1 MKRTI
6 FKKRPF
12 DLGLAMK
19 IANNEIEGRIVTEDN
34 LTARIVCFDMKH
46 GGSKILAVLV
56 DCGDYEI
63 GIRCNL
69 DGTCRDARK
78 DDKFNLHIEIP
89 TYRDYSNFVPQKWQ
103 SCLVRNSSSDRWYV
117 RVCRGKDCYGIPV
130 FHSEYYS
137 DGLGYWKHF
146 IPLSNVTARLIETTK
161 SYEQLIKE
169 LDSES
174 TATAKN
180 EQQ

>member
-1 MKRTI
+1 MTRTTYKRV
-6 FKKRPF
+6 PF
-12 DLGLAMK
+12 DLKLAKK
-19 IANNEIEGRIVTEDN
+19 IINEEVKGRIVTEDG
-34 LTARIVCFDMKH
+34 LPARIVCFDLKY
-46 GGSKILAVLV
+46 GGSKILAVLI

-63 GIRCNL
+63 GVRCDL
-69 DGTCRDARK
+69 DGTCRDTRR

-146 IPLSNVTARLIETTK
+146 IPLSKETERLIYTTK
-161 SYEQLIKE
+161 SYEELIKE
-169 LDSES
+169 LEAES
-174 TATAKN
+174 TKN
-180 EQQ
+180 EQL